1 MAGPVPVELS
11 RDCASCGLED
21 GVIEVYDARVAA
33 CRFGVP
39 AHARCRLC
47 AEVAQGVVDRAVV
60 PSLDAL
66 PANCCPACARPMEPR
81 AVDER
86 CCPMCGARAEERRV
100 LSPVALDTRE
110 AFEAALDAWATRD
123 GFASREELLGAVF
136 VEPDAALLFDRRA
149 RGERLSVLADPFSTM
164 GQRPAGRAPSA
175 PREATPSDPTL
186 VDDERPPPSAP
197 PRAIIYPLVS
207 VIAADGDVHPKERA
221 LVDAF
226 LRSEGLAPLTDDELR
241 VHHPSQV
248 ARFVPTERR
257 EAFVRLMCEAASADG
272 VPDES
277 ERRVIRAYAS
287 AWDVPDDKVEIW
299 LWSYENM
306 NASLGRQLWLR
317 LRRFVLSARWETP
330 R

>member
-123 GFASREELLGAVF
+123 GFASREELLGAVWDIHGN
-136 VEPDAALLFDRRA
+136 VNTRTVDVHVRRLRQSLGDAADWVETVHGFGYRA
-149 RGERLSVLADPFSTM
+149 RK
-164 GQRPAGRAPSA
+164 
-175 PREATPSDPTL
+175 
-186 VDDERPPPSAP
+186 DEG
-197 PRAIIYPLVS
+197 
-207 VIAADGDVHPKERA
+207 AA
-221 LVDAF
+221 
-226 LRSEGLAPLTDDELR
+226 
-241 VHHPSQV
+241 
-248 ARFVPTERR
+248 
-257 EAFVRLMCEAASADG
+257 
-272 VPDES
+272 
-277 ERRVIRAYAS
+277 
-287 AWDVPDDKVEIW
+287 
-299 LWSYENM
+299 
-306 NASLGRQLWLR
+306 
-317 LRRFVLSARWETP
+317 
-330 R
+330 